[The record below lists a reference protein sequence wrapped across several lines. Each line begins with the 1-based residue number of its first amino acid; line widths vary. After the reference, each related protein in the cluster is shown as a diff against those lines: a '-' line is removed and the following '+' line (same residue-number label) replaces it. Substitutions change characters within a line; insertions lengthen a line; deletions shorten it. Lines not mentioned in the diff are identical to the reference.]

1 MANVLAQDAGAPDSA
16 YYLQCNGTDY
26 FGDYSA
32 VLGGMLCVV
41 VWRGLWLR
49 VRKWIY
55 LLRQRKTVVGDC
67 K

>member
-32 VLGGMLCVV
+32 ALGGMSCVV
-41 VWRGLWLR
+41 VSRRLWLR
-49 VRKWIY
+49 VRKCICY
-55 LLRQRKTVVGDC
+55 DRERLR
-67 K
+67 